1 MWTLIAVQAPTRSG
15 PKEAAKRRG
24 RPPGKRNEI
33 TARKGG
39 PTEHSLTAT
48 KKRGAT
54 SAAAKG
60 KEKQKKQGEKRK
72 SQAED
77 NESSSHPKPRGR
89 PPKDRT
95 EAPVATQEKG
105 KKRKS
110 QAGENN
116 RPSKQAKQQGRPPKD
131 RNQEPVEDPDELA
144 AEQPKTQTY
153 VQLVPRTR
161 RIPQEKIDTWPQV
174 SAQVLEE
181 IVAVLRDAKKDI
193 VNTARDDRR
202 ELADERLG
210 ALVRTLEH
218 QLADSRIPP
227 QARDIHFDI
236 DKLTE
241 RTAQVFREVTTQ
253 RHSKQLL
260 TDQVKV
266 AERLLAKDEENL
278 EQLKKNTAKW
288 RAAWKRQEQR
298 GQVGSSLFLIGLSV
312 RLTYCSSIHCCRAWI
327 MAIPQMM
334 ALTTLA

>member
-1 MWTLIAVQAPTRSG
+1 M
-15 PKEAAKRRG
+15 
-24 RPPGKRNEI
+24 
-33 TARKGG
+33 
-39 PTEHSLTAT
+39 
-48 KKRGAT
+48 
-54 SAAAKG
+54 
-60 KEKQKKQGEKRK
+60 
-72 SQAED
+72 SQAENID
-77 NESSSHPKPRGR
+77 
-89 PPKDRT
+89 
-95 EAPVATQEKG
+95 
-105 KKRKS
+105 
-110 QAGENN
+110 
-116 RPSKQAKQQGRPPKD
+116 RPSKQAKRQGRPPKD
-131 RNQEPVEDPDELA
+131 RNQEPAEDPDELA

-174 SAQVLEE
+174 SPQVLEE
-181 IVAVLRDAKKDI
+181 IVAVLRDAKKVI

-227 QARDIHFDI
+227 QARDIHFNI

-241 RTAQVFREVTTQ
+241 RTAQVFREVTTE

-260 TDQVKV
+260 SDQVKV

-298 GQVGSSLFLIGLSV
+298 GQVGNLLFLIGLRV
-312 RLTYCSSIHCCRAWI
+312 RLTYCSSIHCCRAWT
-327 MAIPQMM
+327 MAIPKTM